1 MLVIWPIRDNLGCLP
16 GRHAETRFMMRDSLE
31 LLDDM
36 LRNSATEPGLAVQ
49 RWGIKMGR
57 A

>member
-1 MLVIWPIRDNLGCLP
+1 
-16 GRHAETRFMMRDSLE
+16 MMRDSLE